1 MTAKNWWY
9 HIILIPIAMYSFQV
23 FEVLFD
29 SDNNID
35 TENIWW
41 LIPVCM
47 TVIPFVYIIRL
58 KLFDK
63 YVHGIDLEAM
73 EAELNALKEKKGKQS
88 QTQSNTRAE
97 LPDVGYR
104 SLSQW
109 LNEELSTARL
119 EQRFRY
125 FQHGV
130 KNLLH

>member
-1 MTAKNWWY
+1 
-9 HIILIPIAMYSFQV
+9 
-23 FEVLFD
+23 
-29 SDNNID
+29 
-35 TENIWW
+35 
-41 LIPVCM
+41 M